1 MKKKLTIMDEL
12 IKKVAALGVPGIV
25 LVVAISVSGYT
36 GAAAITVALSGLG
49 PFGILGGIAT
59 LGVIGLVS
67 HSIAEY
73 GTEAVIKAVVT
84 EQLKSKSKDQ
94 IIKEINDYPLTKGLK
109 LKIIDYVVKTKSA
122 NDDEKEDNF

>member
-1 MKKKLTIMDEL
+1 M

-25 LVVAISVSGYT
+25 LVVAMSVSGYT
-36 GAAAITVALSGLG
+36 GAAAITVALAALG

-73 GTEAVIKAVVT
+73 GTEAVVKAVVN
-84 EQLKSKSKDQ
+84 EQLKSKTKEQ
-94 IIKEINDYPLTKGLK
+94 IVKEVNDYPLSKGLK
-109 LKIIDYVVKTKSA
+109 LKIIDYVIKSKPT
-122 NDDEKEDNF
+122 NDDSGEKLR